1 MLSPAI
7 NVHLSNFLSLF
18 KLQTEWKERFPVRN
32 LNAFSVYPLYVY
44 PTHYTGED
52 GYISDTEESP
62 IIQVVAHAPPTIE
75 TNLEGK
81 GLELE
86 VGFNGLAKDEL

>member
-1 MLSPAI
+1 ME
-7 NVHLSNFLSLF
+7 
-18 KLQTEWKERFPVRN
+18 KFPVRN
-32 LNAFSVYPLYVY
+32 LNAYSVAPLYVF

-62 IIQVVAHAPPTIE
+62 TIVEDAVASAAMSPS
-75 TNLEGK
+75 LGGK

-86 VGFNGLAKDEL
+86 IGFNGLAKDEL

>member
-1 MLSPAI
+1 ME
-7 NVHLSNFLSLF
+7 
-18 KLQTEWKERFPVRN
+18 KFPVRN
-32 LNAFSVYPLYVY
+32 LNAYSVAPLYVF

-62 IIQVVAHAPPTIE
+62 IIEDDDLDPPAMPQS
-75 TNLEGK
+75 LGGK

-86 VGFNGLAKDEL
+86 IGFNGLAKDEL

>member
-1 MLSPAI
+1 ME
-7 NVHLSNFLSLF
+7 
-18 KLQTEWKERFPVRN
+18 KFPVRN
-32 LNAFSVYPLYVY
+32 LNAYSVAPLYVF

-62 IIQVVAHAPPTIE
+62 IIEEEDLDSSTISHS
-75 TNLEGK
+75 LGGK

-86 VGFNGLAKDEL
+86 IGFNGLAKDEL